1 MAKNLIN
8 IVSCLLLVL
17 ATFGVNITLATSY
30 ELPKVIYPNA
40 NPKNENKRILGKIL
54 FWEEQLATDNS
65 IACGSCHLPAFSG
78 ADKRFG
84 LAPGFDN
91 QLNTKDDV
99 IGSIGV
105 VNRDHLGGIIKHP
118 IYGNNQQV
126 TDRSAQP
133 FFLSLWAN
141 ELFWD
146 GRAKSKFIGPD
157 DNSIVIPYGGA
168 LENQALGPLTS
179 SVEMAKQGQ
188 LPSEIINKLTYSKPL
203 ALADNFPD
211 DIQVQLK
218 KHPNYSELF
227 KAAFGDDT
235 INITRIAMAIANYE
249 RSLIANQTLWDK
261 AMKGEAE
268 LPYLENLGWEYFKQ
282 SGCQTCHT
290 PPLFTD
296 NKFYNIGIKGRN
308 TDKGRQNV
316 SLNDKDIGAMK
327 VPSLRNVGLKTTYM
341 HTGQFSNLDQV
352 FDAYANVPFKDMAS
366 QLPSGEKYDFQFREN
381 QRRAIIAFLTNA
393 LTDERVKNELFPFDR
408 PKLRSEL
415 TSQLKGHTE
424 QLVFTELSAK
434 LNSNNQV
441 EITWQLNIETLK
453 GYDLE
458 IVRNDGRHFWV
469 TQAPFIDFFSKAGQ
483 HYQYEIMLR
492 QPDFTIIQKQKVA
505 ISTQA
510 EKTLFNKITD
520 YWFHSNE

>member
-1 MAKNLIN
+1 
-8 IVSCLLLVL
+8 
-17 ATFGVNITLATSY
+17 
-30 ELPKVIYPNA
+30 
-40 NPKNENKRILGKIL
+40 
-54 FWEEQLATDNS
+54 
-65 IACGSCHLPAFSG
+65 
-78 ADKRFG
+78 
-84 LAPGFDN
+84 
-91 QLNTKDDV
+91 
-99 IGSIGV
+99 
-105 VNRDHLGGIIKHP
+105 
-118 IYGNNQQV
+118 
-126 TDRSAQP
+126 
-133 FFLSLWAN
+133 
-141 ELFWD
+141 
-146 GRAKSKFIGPD
+146 
-157 DNSIVIPYGGA
+157 
-168 LENQALGPLTS
+168 
-179 SVEMAKQGQ
+179 
-188 LPSEIINKLTYSKPL
+188 
-203 ALADNFPD
+203 
-211 DIQVQLK
+211 
-218 KHPNYSELF
+218 
-227 KAAFGDDT
+227 
-235 INITRIAMAIANYE
+235 MAIANYE

-282 SGCQTCHT
+282 SGCQTCHP

-316 SLNDKDIGAMK
+316 SFNDKDIGAMK

-441 EITWQLNIETLK
+441 EITWQLNDETLK

-469 TQAPFIDFFSKAGQ
+469 TQAPFIDFFSEAGQ
-483 HYQYEIMLR
+483 HYKYEIMLR

-510 EKTLFNKITD
+510 EKTLFNKISD
-520 YWFHSNE
+520 YLFHSNE